1 MGNLSVLFIVHFIK
15 MISLI
20 FKNQSIYFDEPNPA
34 RPKGSSPEKLP
45 DWVVGEL
52 EPGEHRL
59 SESWQFSSGED
70 STVVLSASGVHRYAA
85 ELNLKFGNF
94 ILLLQLADML
104 ELLPLI
110 IRFCFTL

>member
-1 MGNLSVLFIVHFIK
+1 

-70 STVVLSASGVHRYAA
+70 STVVLSASGVHRYAV

-104 ELLPLI
+104 ELFLY
-110 IRFCFTL
+110 